1 MVKTS
6 SSHSNTIEK
15 NIATETV
22 NLYRELGINKLT
34 FLCDFNSNWITK
46 NSKDRTDYKQLTKAV
61 EYLRD
66 NKVGQKFN
74 GSITVDIA
82 HLRKFLEHLYILTK
96 CDASFSHY
104 HFIDDNEDLI
114 GYIQLWRRSKIW
126 NIKQA
131 SKWKIFK
138 SNIRRQI
145 LRTQGEKTQAEY
157 KKEKEN
163 IFVRPGSG

>member
-6 SSHSNTIEK
+6 SSHSNTVEK

-22 NLYRELGINKLT
+22 NLYRELEINKLT

-74 GSITVDIA
+74 GSITVDIT
-82 HLRKFLEHLYILTK
+82 HLRKFLEHLYILTR
-96 CDASFSHY
+96 CDASRFLFTLSFY
-104 HFIDDNEDLI
+104 
-114 GYIQLWRRSKIW
+114 
-126 NIKQA
+126 
-131 SKWKIFK
+131 
-138 SNIRRQI
+138 
-145 LRTQGEKTQAEY
+145 
-157 KKEKEN
+157 
-163 IFVRPGSG
+163 